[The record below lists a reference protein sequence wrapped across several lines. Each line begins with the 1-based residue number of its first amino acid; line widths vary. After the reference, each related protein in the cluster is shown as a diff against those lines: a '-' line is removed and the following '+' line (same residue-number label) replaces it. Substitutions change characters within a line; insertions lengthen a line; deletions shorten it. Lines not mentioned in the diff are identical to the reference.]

1 MEFFKEMRIF
11 FVFFISLG
19 FWTTWQNGEFKFLL
33 RLCSAFS
40 MVLKFLFFSSA
51 IIFDKL
57 YGFDSL
63 SNTVANVLFVF
74 SALTHFVIVLETI
87 FSDEAQKKL
96 IQQLSAVD
104 HLLTTKLQMKITYQ
118 HEKRTIFI
126 HMLILA
132 SSKILTN
139 VIIVIYYL
147 YQNRDYSFLYP
158 GMYSTI
164 VICLRLIQVWFF
176 VYLVQARLY
185 LINIKLNEVQRLLQ
199 PTELISSVSEYS
211 SYDEILSLKQT
222 YSELNDIC
230 RQISLTFG
238 WSLLIIITHMFA
250 KSTVYFY
257 WMFRNLPEFD
267 SFFINFCSVV
277 PYLLI
282 LGTLAYHCS
291 ACSYQVG
298 FPNGVI
304 ITHKNHIDIE
314 QCYFNRFG
322 SWKGVSIESQATIYN
337 DLKLI

>member
-1 MEFFKEMRIF
+1 MSFYYCDWKKWIKKYDQLNCSHKSTHRDTKLSLHFAWPIVFTLISWNNVEGWKNSIHSERKREMEFFKEMRIF

-139 VIIVIYYL
+139 VIIVIYY
-147 YQNRDYSFLYP
+147 S
-158 GMYSTI
+158 GTES
-164 VICLRLIQVWFF
+164 RL
-176 VYLVQARLY
+176 
-185 LINIKLNEVQRLLQ
+185 
-199 PTELISSVSEYS
+199 
-211 SYDEILSLKQT
+211 
-222 YSELNDIC
+222 
-230 RQISLTFG
+230 
-238 WSLLIIITHMFA
+238 
-250 KSTVYFY
+250 
-257 WMFRNLPEFD
+257 
-267 SFFINFCSVV
+267 
-277 PYLLI
+277 
-282 LGTLAYHCS
+282 
-291 ACSYQVG
+291 
-298 FPNGVI
+298 
-304 ITHKNHIDIE
+304 
-314 QCYFNRFG
+314 
-322 SWKGVSIESQATIYN
+322 
-337 DLKLI
+337 